1 MSLMKEKFQNMVMSI
16 PSDFKYLG
24 AIDAAIQ
31 DLAREFAFSEN
42 SINDM
47 SIAVIEACSNAIE
60 HGNKFGK
67 DKRVKVVL
75 GFNGSSATARVC
87 DQGDGFDFARLLS
100 KSAPPD
106 PMSERGRGLIIMQAF
121 TDDLKFSFSVE
132 DGLCVQLTKINQETE
147 SPEDDD

>member
-1 MSLMKEKFQNMVMSI
+1 MKEQFQEMLMSI

-24 AIDAAIQ
+24 AVDAAIQ

-47 SIAVIEACSNAIE
+47 STALIEACSNAIE

-75 GFNGSSATARVC
+75 GFNGASVTARVY
-87 DQGDGFDFARLLS
+87 DEGEGFDFEGLMTRTE
-100 KSAPPD
+100 PPD
-106 PMSERGRGLIIMQAF
+106 PMSERGRGLVIMRAF
-121 TDDLKFSFSVE
+121 TDDLKFSFTE
-132 DGLCVQLTKINQETE
+132 QEGLCVELTK
-147 SPEDDD
+147 SGRGPAPEEDAIDE